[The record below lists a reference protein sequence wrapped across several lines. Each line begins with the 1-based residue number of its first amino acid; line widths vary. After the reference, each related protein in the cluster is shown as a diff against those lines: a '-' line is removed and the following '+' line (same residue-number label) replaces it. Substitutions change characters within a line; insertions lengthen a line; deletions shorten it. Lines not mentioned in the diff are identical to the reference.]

1 MYDVM
6 STISEIDFS
15 ALKVVKYPDPRLREV
30 CTAVEEFNDSLR
42 GFVERMFEI
51 MYASRG
57 VGLAAPQVGLT
68 IRLFIAN
75 PFAEPGHDA
84 EGVYI
89 NPEIVERSGSEVS
102 EEGCL
107 SFPGLTCKIKRAEAV
122 TIRATNLDGK
132 TFTQSA
138 EGLLARI
145 LQHESD
151 HLDGMLLSDRMSTVA
166 KIANRRLLKDL
177 ADEYDHKSG

>member
-1 MYDVM
+1 M
-6 STISEIDFS
+6 SGISEIDPATF
-15 ALKVVKYPDPRLREV
+15 KIVRYPDPRLREV
-30 CTAVEEFNDSLR
+30 CAAVEESGDAMR
-42 GFVERMFEI
+42 GLVARMFEL

-57 VGLAAPQVGLT
+57 VGLAAPQVGIT

-75 PFAEPGHDA
+75 PAAEPGDEA

-89 NPEIVERSGSEVS
+89 NPEIIERSGSEIG

-107 SFPGLTCKIKRAEAV
+107 SFPGISCKIKRAMSATV
-122 TIRATNLDGK
+122 RAQDMNGK
-132 TFTQSA
+132 TFTQTA

-145 LQHESD
+145 FQHETD

-177 ADEYDHKSG
+177 VDEYDEAKR

>member
-1 MYDVM
+1 M
-6 STISEIDFS
+6 STISEIDVS
-15 ALKVVKYPDPRLREV
+15 ALKVVRYPDPRLSEI
-30 CTAVEEFNDSLR
+30 CSAVEEFDDSLR
-42 GFVERMFEI
+42 AMAERMFEL

-68 IRLFIAN
+68 VRLFIAN

-89 NPEIVERSGSEVS
+89 NPEIIERSGSEVS

-107 SFPGLTCKIKRAEAV
+107 SFPGLTCKIKRAGAV
-122 TIRATNLDGK
+122 TIRAANLDGE
-132 TFTQSA
+132 TFTQTA

-151 HLDGMLLSDRMSTVA
+151 HLDGILLSDRMSTVA

-177 ADEYDHKSG
+177 AEDYAKAKR